1 MDSGL
6 SADAAARDSGVCYR
20 TLQRRYD
27 KRDSSATRH
36 GPEPALTMHGEEL
49 FAGWL
54 DYCHAR
60 GISPTVKRTK
70 KTAKEL
76 AEKAGIAGFTASS
89 SWLQG
94 FYRRNP
100 RFATKTAELLE
111 ASRRKGVTQEALKP
125 FYDIIWDLLVVK
137 KIPPENIFNLDE
149 AGIELI
155 NAMAKVRRPATR
167 PTAIL
172 PADVFV
178 AHCRSSRPRSRA
190 GRGCAARDVVQG
202 GIWRPGAHHL
212 RGAADVCDFE
222 ERYDEKGRKYLI
234 IRELKAADTAL
245 PLAKAWATVCSIRAD
260 PHDGHL
266 ETAWSAGFRKGGIY
280 PFNRDAITP
289 DLYKR
294 GEPWIQARDEL
305 KASRALIHLADP
317 APPSAAVIDAAAEAV
332 LVHPT
337 LDTLAA
343 LRERVDYHA
352 AHQRER
358 GAACLTD
365 NATLNKLINTSRA
378 PQLREEEA
386 DAAAKERT
394 QAKADAV
401 AEKEKAAAAAAAQR
415 EAAKQVVA
423 ERKAAGLPAR
433 PKYRIHVDFP
443 PAIHDKYA
451 SVEYLMARAGGEK
464 VDFSVLGKRKHAALD
479 ADAGAAGHGD
489 GK

>member
-1 MDSGL
+1 MFMIVRFDAGVQPLPHLTHSLCCPTVDPAGVDAAGGGHHTATVSADDVPTELWEALFKKMDSGL

-172 PADVFV
+172 PADVLV

-202 GIWRPGAHHL
+202 GIW
-212 RGAADVCDFE
+212 
-222 ERYDEKGRKYLI
+222 
-234 IRELKAADTAL
+234 
-245 PLAKAWATVCSIRAD
+245 
-260 PHDGHL
+260 
-266 ETAWSAGFRKGGIY
+266 
-280 PFNRDAITP
+280 
-289 DLYKR
+289 
-294 GEPWIQARDEL
+294 
-305 KASRALIHLADP
+305 
-317 APPSAAVIDAAAEAV
+317 
-332 LVHPT
+332 
-337 LDTLAA
+337 
-343 LRERVDYHA
+343 
-352 AHQRER
+352 
-358 GAACLTD
+358 
-365 NATLNKLINTSRA
+365 
-378 PQLREEEA
+378 
-386 DAAAKERT
+386 
-394 QAKADAV
+394 
-401 AEKEKAAAAAAAQR
+401 
-415 EAAKQVVA
+415 
-423 ERKAAGLPAR
+423 
-433 PKYRIHVDFP
+433 
-443 PAIHDKYA
+443 
-451 SVEYLMARAGGEK
+451 
-464 VDFSVLGKRKHAALD
+464 
-479 ADAGAAGHGD
+479 
-489 GK
+489 